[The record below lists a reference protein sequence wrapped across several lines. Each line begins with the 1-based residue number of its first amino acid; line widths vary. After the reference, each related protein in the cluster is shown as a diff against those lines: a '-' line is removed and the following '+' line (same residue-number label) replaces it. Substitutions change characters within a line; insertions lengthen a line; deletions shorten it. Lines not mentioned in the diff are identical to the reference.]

1 MANIIKTI
9 FDKIIHNEYM
19 YNTLYKIICKSIPH
33 ILGNTD
39 QMREKIISLIFPQ
52 EKIEELQKTVINK
65 LTPSSEELIKTL
77 IQNIKLDSSIITQNE
92 DLKRELKKFI
102 IEIQTNIEETKNTEA
117 KDKDTNPTIND
128 DDSKHTIETRPK
140 YGGKTFQKN
149 KKPTKKNCKTKKTV
163 KQKKTLTNIKRRKR
177 R

>member
-102 IEIQTNIEETKNTEA
+102 IEIQTNIEETKNTE
-117 KDKDTNPTIND
+117 TNPTNND
-128 DDSKHTIETRPK
+128 DDSKHTIKTQPNS
-140 YGGKTFQKN
+140 GGKSFQKN
-149 KKPTKKNCKTKKTV
+149 KKLTKKNCKTKKTV